1 MIGPSLK
8 NNRILHALMVGVI
21 GCAVMA
27 CNASAE
33 EPAKPSPARAMMA
46 AQPRPATELLGRS
59 LGLTAAILA
68 VGGVV
73 LAASRKISP
82 NFIPDRYLKHTFAEH
97 QHPRVTGRVR
107 LTPRQTVHTV
117 SIGDRVLVLGTGPQ
131 GAPELLTEWV
141 VEKETP
147 EADQEEIS
155 ENQPAGALKLAEAAA

>member
-8 NNRILHALMVGVI
+8 NSRTFQTLMLGVI

-27 CNASAE
+27 CKLKAE
-33 EPAKPSPARAMMA
+33 EPAKPGPARAMMT

-68 VGGVV
+68 VGGVA

-82 NFIPDRYLKHTFAEH
+82 NLIPDKYLKQTLLEH
-97 QHPRVTGRVR
+97 ERPRVTGRVR

-117 SIGDRVLVLGTGPQ
+117 SIGDRILVLGTGPQ

-141 VEKETP
+141 VEKDAP
-147 EADQEEIS
+147 EADLD
-155 ENQPAGALKLAEAAA
+155 ENIESQPAEALKLAEAAA